1 MKSPNKPTKTNHQQE
16 TYTEIYLRWGAFSF
30 YLVIKLYNFLQES
43 IKLGEKA
50 ANLHTPVSVPP
61 TNPPPPAPVASSPKL
76 FPNLPTLHQR

>member
-30 YLVIKLYNFLQES
+30 YLVLKLYNFLQKY

-50 ANLHTPVSVPP
+50 PLYPCLPRP
-61 TNPPPPAPVASSPKL
+61 PVASSPKL
-76 FPNLPTLHQR
+76 FTNLPTLHQR